1 MIALKERKSRFWER
15 RHPCLQASQVATPAG
30 KDACAPRRWLMS
42 LTLPLLFVALAASH
56 PLRNVGAQ
64 TSSRRSSD
72 RTAQRKSAA
81 TNFDALARRADE
93 AREANRLEEA
103 SALYLQALRL
113 KPAWKEGW
121 WYVGA
126 MFYERDRYAEAREAF
141 LKFVAVDPKFGPA
154 LAMLGLC
161 EFQLRQYEPALIHLR
176 QGNLLGVGDNS
187 ALRLVSRYHE
197 AILHNRFEEFELAYD
212 VMSRLINEQ
221 PEAPDLVFTL
231 GLTMLRLAYL
241 PPDVPADKRE
251 MALKAG
257 RAAYYLL
264 TKRHQEAAREFKE
277 MVENYPDSP
286 GAHYAYGVFMLRD
299 NPDAAIEE
307 FRLELQIA
315 PKHVAARL
323 QIAFEMIK
331 QGRHAEGLPYAE
343 EAVKLAPDLFATH
356 NALGRILL
364 ETGEIER
371 AVKELEVA
379 VKLAPDSPEMY
390 FALARAYNRAK
401 RPKDAE
407 RARAEF
413 TRLGKMRREGGA
425 DSSSPAGSD
434 PRKPD
439 Q

>member
-1 MIALKERKSRFWER
+1 MQMSRERKQSVSDGIG
-15 RHPCLQASQVATPAG
+15 CLF
-30 KDACAPRRWLMS
+30 S
-42 LTLPLLFVALAASH
+42 LTLLLLVTILAA
-56 PLRNVGAQ
+56 PPAVAQ
-64 TSSRRSSD
+64 TASRRSSD
-72 RTAQRKSAA
+72 RTAPRKSAA
-81 TNFDALARRADE
+81 ANFDALAKRADE

-176 QGNLLGVGDNS
+176 QGNLLGVGDNPG
-187 ALRLVSRYHE
+187 LRLVTRYHE

-221 PEAPDLVFTL
+221 PEAPDLVFAL
-231 GLTMLRLAYL
+231 GLTVLRLAYL

-251 MALKAG
+251 IALKAG
-257 RAAYYLL
+257 RAAYYLI
-264 TKRHQEAAREFKE
+264 TKRQQEAAQEFKE
-277 MVENYPDSP
+277 MVESYPDSP
-286 GAHYAYGVFMLRD
+286 GAHYAYGVFLLRD

-307 FRLELQIA
+307 FRRELQIS
-315 PKHVAARL
+315 PKSVHARL

-331 QGRHAEGLPYAE
+331 QGRHAEGAPYAE
-343 EAVKLAPDLFATH
+343 ESVKLAPDLFATH

-371 AVKELEVA
+371 AVKELEIA

-413 TRLGKMRREGGA
+413 TRLSKIRQARREGGA
-425 DSSSPAGSD
+425 DSSEKIGSQQR
-434 PRKPD
+434 PRE

>member
-1 MIALKERKSRFWER
+1 MSRQSVSNR
-15 RHPCLQASQVATPAG
+15 IGRL
-30 KDACAPRRWLMS
+30 LS
-42 LTLPLLFVALAASH
+42 LTLPLLVLILAAPPS
-56 PLRNVGAQ
+56 LAQ
-64 TSSRRSSD
+64 TSSRRSPN
-72 RTAQRKSAA
+72 RTATGKSAPA
-81 TNFDALARRADE
+81 NFTALAKRADE

-141 LKFVAVDPKFGPA
+141 LKFVSIDTKFGPA

-161 EFQLRQYEPALIHLR
+161 EFQLRQFEPALIHLR
-176 QGNLLGVGDNS
+176 RGNLLGVGENPE
-187 ALRLVSRYHE
+187 LRLVTHYHE
-197 AILHNRFEEFELAYD
+197 AILHNRFEQFELAYD

-221 PEAPDLVFTL
+221 PEAPDLVFAL

-251 MALKAG
+251 IALKAG
-257 RAAYYLL
+257 RAAHCLI
-264 TKRHQEAAREFKE
+264 TKRQQDAEREFKE
-277 MVENYPDSP
+277 LVENYHDSP
-286 GAHYAYGVFMLRD
+286 GAHYAYGVFLLRD
-299 NPDAAIEE
+299 NPDAAVEE
-307 FRLELQIA
+307 FRRELQIS

-343 EAVKLAPDLFATH
+343 DAVKLAPDLFATR

-371 AVKELEVA
+371 AVKELETA

-390 FALARAYNRAK
+390 FALSRAYNRAK

-413 TRLGKMRREGGA
+413 TRLSKIRQERRDGGA
-425 DSSSPAGSD
+425 ASSSPSESD
-434 PRKPD
+434 PRKPG